1 MTVHSRLG
9 GVHREYDW
17 ATVTPGVA
25 ILESIAML
33 EHGEVTKS
41 TDVLAKPLADY
52 LEVDSLNTLVKSNSE
67 ISISFVVDDYQVEIE
82 GDTVGVTSTNLT
94 VNSTQ

>member
-1 MTVHSRLG
+1 MTVHSGLG
-9 GVHREYDW
+9 GVQREFDW

-33 EHGEVTKS
+33 EYGEVTKT
-41 TDVLAKPLADY
+41 TDVLAKPLTDY
-52 LEVDSLNTLVKSNSE
+52 LEVDSLNMLVESNSE
-67 ISISFVVDDYQVEIE
+67 VSISFVVDDYQVEIE

-94 VNSTQ
+94 VNSTR